1 MNLSE
6 EQPLR
11 PGSTVRRIVNGKI
24 LALQV
29 VQDQG
34 GKIFVTDPANPKRV
48 DQMNRDEIAPM
59 TPEEEEAAAKD
70 AETNPNGSPKLK
82 PHGIV
87 PSTVEARPFRM
98 DQQPRPFQ
106 LSNPTSAPR
115 TAHCTCQTC
124 GDAKPD
130 DGALNCERCRNG
142 GVPRQLSQ
150 HESRLVAIL
159 EQE

>member
-1 MNLSE
+1 MNE
-6 EQPLR
+6 EAPLQ
-11 PGSTVRRIVNGKI
+11 PGSTVRRIVNGQI
-24 LALQV
+24 VALQV

-70 AETNPNGSPKLK
+70 KDLNPNGAPKLK

-87 PSTVEARPFRM
+87 PSTVEGRPFRM
-98 DQQPRPFQ
+98 DKAPRPFQ
-106 LSNPTSAPR
+106 LSNPTSSPR
-115 TAHCTCQTC
+115 TSHCTCQTC
-124 GDAKPD
+124 GDGKPD
-130 DGALNCERCRNG
+130 DGALHCAKCRNG
-142 GVPRQLSQ
+142 GGERRPSQ
-150 HESRLVAIL
+150 HESKLVAIL